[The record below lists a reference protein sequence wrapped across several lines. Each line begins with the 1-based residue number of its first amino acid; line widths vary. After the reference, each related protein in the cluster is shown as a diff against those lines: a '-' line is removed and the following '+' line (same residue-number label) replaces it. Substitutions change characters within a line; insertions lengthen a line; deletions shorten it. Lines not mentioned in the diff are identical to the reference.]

1 MDFNLQTPTLLFSA
15 ISLLMLAYTNRFVV
29 IANLIRELFSEHQD
43 NPTERTAAQI
53 SNLNKRM
60 KIIRNMQVF
69 GALSFF
75 FSVLSLIFIFL
86 AFDLT
91 AKIIFGVSLLFLLV
105 SLALLIMELQISVN
119 ALNIQLKEFRD
130 SANTK

>member
-1 MDFNLQTPTLLFSA
+1 
-15 ISLLMLAYTNRFVV
+15 
-29 IANLIRELFSEHQD
+29 
-43 NPTERTAAQI
+43 
-53 SNLNKRM
+53 M
-60 KIIRNMQVF
+60 KIIRNMQVL

-91 AKIIFGVSLLFLLV
+91 AKVVFGISLLFLLL

-119 ALNIQLKEFRD
+119 ALNIQLKEFED
-130 SANTK
+130 HQGSKNNKQ